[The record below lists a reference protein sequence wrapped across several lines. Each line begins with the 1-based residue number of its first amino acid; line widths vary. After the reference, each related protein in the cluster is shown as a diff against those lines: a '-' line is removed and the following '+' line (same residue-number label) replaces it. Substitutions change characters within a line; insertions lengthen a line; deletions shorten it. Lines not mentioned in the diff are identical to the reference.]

1 MLPTNHNNNV
11 IQIATTCIYVGISYF
26 ILSMAWITRN
36 DDLLAIH
43 NYTYLILYLGF
54 NLTWASTRP
63 EPTVFHLINQI

>member
-11 IQIATTCIYVGISYF
+11 IQIATNCTYVGISYF

-43 NYTYLILYLGF
+43 NYI
-54 NLTWASTRP
+54 
-63 EPTVFHLINQI
+63 HI